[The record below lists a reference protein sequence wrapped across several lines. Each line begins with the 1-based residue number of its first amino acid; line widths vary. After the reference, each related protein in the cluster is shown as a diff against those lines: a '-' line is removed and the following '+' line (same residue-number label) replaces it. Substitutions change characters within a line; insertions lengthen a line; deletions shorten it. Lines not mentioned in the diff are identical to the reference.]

1 METVQLQPQA
11 GQTVARAHGIFGPRL
26 IGACLYGSATLRGLH
41 PDSDLDILLTL
52 DGKMGEG
59 ERQALTWMLL
69 ALSAP
74 PGTPGTPGR
83 RPLEVTVVDR
93 NILLEDVFPPA
104 YEYQFGE
111 WLRPDIER
119 GNLPQ
124 PAADPDLALLFWQAR
139 SHSLPL
145 FGEPAERLIPPVPF
159 SRVRQAIYGALPS
172 LLDNLEGDERN
183 VLLTLA
189 RMWYTLSTGG
199 LGSKDQAAEWAA
211 ARLPEPFSAPLLLA
225 ARAYRGEAADHWET
239 EGTKA
244 LAEVLQKEIQNC

>member
-1 METVQLQPQA
+1 MFTR
-11 GQTVARAHGIFGPRL
+11 TGPWS
-26 IGACLYGSATLRGLH
+26 AATLRGLR

-52 DGKMGEG
+52 DGRVGEG
-59 ERQALTWMLL
+59 ERQVLTRMLL
-69 ALSAP
+69 TLSAP
-74 PGTPGTPGR
+74 PGTSGR
-83 RPLEVTVVDR
+83 RTLEVTVVDR

-172 LLDNLEGDERN
+172 LLENLQGNERN
-183 VLLTLA
+183 GLLTLA

-244 LAEVLQKEIQNC
+244 LAEVLQKEIRNC